1 MGIRIL
7 CQYWLICS
15 PRFIQFVPLYIML
28 SSFYIDHISGAWPLG
43 NLLNLGLFDRR
54 PGRLLSPPPL
64 GQGQKRPAGEHF
76 QLMFHE
82 LDIIIWRLVEVDIGQ
97 YIADLQI
104 LLLPFLVTPLLIYI
118 LRRFLT
124 WWYHRFNALHT
135 GQLWWLVNI
144 KANIADGSQ
153 GWILILMTG
162 TGKLQ
167 RVTAS

>member
-76 QLMFHE
+76 QLCHVHGDNHM
-82 LDIIIWRLVEVDIGQ
+82 EVDGGGQ
-97 YIADLQI
+97 YLADLQI